1 MKDRQCFSKME
12 GTAGFLSDR
21 KVSFLPDKKHDYAL
35 GAHFFIQQE
44 RLWQKVKK

>member
-21 KVSFLPDKKHDYAL
+21 KVSFLTDKKHDYAP